1 MTMAHNQVGPCIEL
15 ERSLPS
21 EVAAI
26 SPFVD
31 RLMLLFRKCGC
42 LSEGES
48 GVEIALRE
56 ALANAIIHG
65 NHENPGK
72 HVHVGCRCEPSEIS
86 IAVKDEGRGFDVDT
100 IADPTAPEN
109 HGSIHGRGIYLMKA
123 LMDEVRFEDG
133 GVVVLNGT
141 TQWPGNKVL
150 RRLGETRMTGTPAKI
165 REILERVSDA
175 LSQTEIDLR
184 SYIKEH
190 PDFKEVGERMLQE
203 WVKGQQLS
211 LQGG

>member
-42 LSEGES
+42 VSEGES

-65 NHENPGK
+65 NHENPENTSMF
-72 HVHVGCRCEPSEIS
+72 VTAVNPSEIS

-109 HGSIHGRGIYLMKA
+109 QGSIHGRGIYLMKA

-133 GVVVLNGT
+133 GVVVHMRKGAG
-141 TQWPGNKVL
+141 QAAGND
-150 RRLGETRMTGTPAKI
+150 R
-165 REILERVSDA
+165 
-175 LSQTEIDLR
+175 QR
-184 SYIKEH
+184 SSRK
-190 PDFKEVGERMLQE
+190 
-203 WVKGQQLS
+203 
-211 LQGG
+211 

>member
-31 RLMLLFRKCGC
+31 RLMLLFRKYGC
-42 LSEGES
+42 VSEGES

-72 HVHVGCRCEPSEIS
+72 HVHVRCRCKPSEIS
-86 IAVKDEGRGFDVDT
+86 IAVKDEGRGFDANK

-109 HGSIHGRGIYLMKA
+109 TGSVHGRGIYLMKA
-123 LMDEVRFEDG
+123 LMDEVRFEEG
-133 GVVVLNGT
+133 GVVVHMRKSAGQAAAQDAQTNS
-141 TQWPGNKVL
+141 
-150 RRLGETRMTGTPAKI
+150 
-165 REILERVSDA
+165 LE
-175 LSQTEIDLR
+175 
-184 SYIKEH
+184 
-190 PDFKEVGERMLQE
+190 
-203 WVKGQQLS
+203 
-211 LQGG
+211 

>member
-31 RLMLLFRKCGC
+31 SLMLLFRKCGC
-42 LSEGES
+42 VSESES

-72 HVHVGCRCEPSEIS
+72 HLRVRCRCEPSEIS
-86 IAVKDEGRGFDVDT
+86 IAVKDEGRGFDANK

-109 HGSIHGRGIYLMKA
+109 TGSVHGRGIYLMKA
-123 LMDEVRFEDG
+123 LMDEVRFEEG
-133 GVVVLNGT
+133 GVVVHMRKSTSQAANDV
-141 TQWPGNKVL
+141 Q
-150 RRLGETRMTGTPAKI
+150 RDS
-165 REILERVSDA
+165 RE
-175 LSQTEIDLR
+175 
-184 SYIKEH
+184 
-190 PDFKEVGERMLQE
+190 
-203 WVKGQQLS
+203 
-211 LQGG
+211 